1 MEDRVT
7 LTLVSS
13 DDGLALVIR
22 DHLLPLVRER
32 GCLEVQRDQVR
43 LIALRTGEWV
53 FEHWTPFN
61 DLSPGEA
68 SSPGYRHALQQQHT
82 AADLPYGLDVWRS
95 DVKVLRVLWADNGI
109 FEVIDFVRGGWEAE
123 ALAL

>member
-1 MEDRVT
+1 LN

-13 DDGLALVIR
+13 GDGRALAIR

-32 GCLEVQRDQVR
+32 GTLEVQRDAVR
-43 LIALRTGEWV
+43 LIALRMETWA

-61 DLSPGEA
+61 DLTPGEA
-68 SSPGYRHALQQQHT
+68 SSPGYRHALERQHT
-82 AADLPYGLDVWRS
+82 TPDLPYGFEVWRAGA
-95 DVKVLRVLWADNGI
+95 KVLSVLWADDGT
-109 FEVIDFVRGGWEAE
+109 FKVVDFACGPWEAE